1 MTSILTPAQLHRVAP
16 SVFANEAHESRS
28 AKFVPVS
35 TANVLDALLQE
46 GFYPVKANQSVCR
59 DASRRD
65 FTKHIVRLRHRDQLE
80 NPTLVGGTVPE
91 ILITNANDGASSFS
105 VGFGLYRLVC
115 SNGLVVGKELAS
127 HATRHTGNG
136 VLDNVIEGVYKVLEQ
151 RDDVLGRIERWSG
164 VQTTLDQ
171 QFELASRVAEARW
184 GKDANGNILTPL
196 NNPSQLLTARRW
208 ADNGTDAWTILNRI
222 QENVIRGGLPGR
234 SDSGRRTRTREVNSV
249 NEDLRINQAIWNIAE
264 EVFA

>member
-1 MTSILTPAQLHRVAP
+1 MTQILTPAQLHRVAP
-16 SVFANEAHESRS
+16 SVFATEAHSSRS
-28 AKFVPVS
+28 DKFVPVS

-46 GFYPVKANQSVCR
+46 GFYPVKASQSRCR
-59 DASRRD
+59 DAQRRD
-65 FTKHIVRLRHRDQLE
+65 FTKHVVRLRHQDQLQ
-80 NPTLVGGTVPE
+80 NPVLVGGSVPE

-151 RDDVLGRIERWSG
+151 RDEVLGRVERWSG
-164 VQTTLDQ
+164 IATTTDQ
-171 QFELASRVAEARW
+171 QFELASRVAVARW
-184 GKDANGNILTPL
+184 GVDENGNIQTPL
-196 NNPSQLLTARRW
+196 RNPSQLLTPRRREDT
-208 ADNGTDAWTILNRI
+208 ATDAFVILNRI

-234 SDSGRRTRTREVNSV
+234 SESGRRVRTRAVSSV
-249 NEDLRINQAIWNIAE
+249 NEDLRINRAIWNIAE
-264 EVFA
+264 